1 MKGQKLTN
9 EILTKLF
16 RNNFELALYAIEIAR
31 RHIRAGKD
39 FTLETLL
46 KEVQNHPL
54 KGDLEELI
62 LAGQEEAKQKLLDDE
77 DVA

>member
-1 MKGQKLTN
+1 MKKQKLTN

-16 RNNFELALYAIEIAR
+16 RNNFELALYAMEIAR
-31 RHIRAGKD
+31 RNIKAGKE

-46 KEVQNHPL
+46 TEVQNHPL
-54 KGDLEELI
+54 KGDLEEL
-62 LAGQEEAKQKLLDDE
+62 LAANRREDEARAAE